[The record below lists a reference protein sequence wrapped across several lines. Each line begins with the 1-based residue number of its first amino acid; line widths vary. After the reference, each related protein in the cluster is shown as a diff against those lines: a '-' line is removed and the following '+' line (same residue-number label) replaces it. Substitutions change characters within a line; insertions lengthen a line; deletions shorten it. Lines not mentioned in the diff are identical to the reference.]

1 MGELAHHQDDLVIAT
16 GGGAPCFHGNMETM
30 NNSGVTVFLDASPEV
45 VARRTLDDER
55 ADKPI
60 RPLVVGKSRDE
71 RIAIFQKQKTD
82 R

>member
-1 MGELAHHQDDLVIAT
+1 MIAT

-45 VARRTLDDER
+45 VARRTLDDEE
-55 ADKPI
+55 AGKPI
-60 RPLVVGKSRDE
+60 RPLVAGSSLNQ
-71 RIAIFQKQKTD
+71 RIAIFQKQQSD

>member
-30 NNSGVTVFLDASPEV
+30 NRSGVTVFLDASPEL
-45 VARRTLDDER
+45 VAQRTMADEE
-55 ADKPI
+55 AGKPI
-60 RPLVVGKSRDE
+60 RPLVASRSLEE
-71 RIAIFQKQKTD
+71 RIAIFQQQQAV